1 MPKYGRS
8 ASGHKTQQSARS
20 RPPIFGH
27 EECVM
32 SQLVMSQLIFGHEGT
47 NGTMGQQ
54 KEGELIFEEISL
66 EELPMEPK
74 VTKMESFRFC

>member
-1 MPKYGRS
+1 MAAVG
-8 ASGHKTQQSARS
+8 QQLQTS
-20 RPPIFGH
+20 PLIYGH

-32 SQLVMSQLIFGHEGT
+32 SQLVMSQLIFGHEGA

-74 VTKMESFRFC
+74 VPKMESFRFC